1 MNKRQFTKLNFHLL
15 EERKDYTYDCKVRI
29 FTRNEGIGEIPDS
42 LKNYIYMVYP
52 NYSRGDIP
60 WAKGNCDKG
69 IFDAALVIHSTR
81 NCVDV
86 FICGILRRPFTTE
99 EANEYENYFKE
110 DINYRLTKIYDN
122 KYESID

>member
-15 EERKDYTYDCKVRI
+15 EERKDCTYDCKVRI

-60 WAKGNCDKG
+60 WVKDNCDKG

-122 KYESID
+122 KYESKD